1 MEETDSRNERKTQLW
16 RAVKERHDKATRD
29 KQILMDEI
37 ERLESELKRALKK
50 RMESLREQ
58 MWVKQE
64 KTILI
69 FRYKL
74 GAV

>member
-16 RAVKERHDKATRD
+16 LAVKERQDKATRD

-58 MWVKQE
+58 M
-64 KTILI
+64 
-69 FRYKL
+69 
-74 GAV
+74 

>member
-16 RAVKERHDKATRD
+16 LAVKERHDKVTRD

-58 MWVKQE
+58 M
-64 KTILI
+64 
-69 FRYKL
+69 
-74 GAV
+74 

>member
-16 RAVKERHDKATRD
+16 LAVKERHDKATRD

-50 RMESLREQ
+50 RMESLSEQ
-58 MWVKQE
+58 M
-64 KTILI
+64 
-69 FRYKL
+69 
-74 GAV
+74 

>member
-16 RAVKERHDKATRD
+16 LAVKERHDKATRD

-37 ERLESELKRALKK
+37 QRLEIELKRALKK

-58 MWVKQE
+58 M
-64 KTILI
+64 
-69 FRYKL
+69 
-74 GAV
+74 

>member
-58 MWVKQE
+58 M
-64 KTILI
+64 
-69 FRYKL
+69 
-74 GAV
+74 

>member
-16 RAVKERHDKATRD
+16 LAVKERHDKATRD

-37 ERLESELKRALKK
+37 ERLESALKRALKK

-58 MWVKQE
+58 M
-64 KTILI
+64 
-69 FRYKL
+69 
-74 GAV
+74 

>member
-1 MEETDSRNERKTQLW
+1 MEETDSRNERKTQLCL
-16 RAVKERHDKATRD
+16 AVKERHDKATRD

-58 MWVKQE
+58 M
-64 KTILI
+64 
-69 FRYKL
+69 
-74 GAV
+74 

>member
-64 KTILI
+64 KTISI

>member
-16 RAVKERHDKATRD
+16 LAVKERHDKATTD

-58 MWVKQE
+58 M
-64 KTILI
+64 
-69 FRYKL
+69 
-74 GAV
+74 

>member
-16 RAVKERHDKATRD
+16 LAVKERHDKATRD
-29 KQILMDEI
+29 KQTLMDEI

-58 MWVKQE
+58 M
-64 KTILI
+64 
-69 FRYKL
+69 
-74 GAV
+74 

>member
-16 RAVKERHDKATRD
+16 LAVKERHDKATRD

-58 MWVKQE
+58 M
-64 KTILI
+64 
-69 FRYKL
+69 
-74 GAV
+74 

>member
-1 MEETDSRNERKTQLW
+1 MEEADSRNERKTQLW
-16 RAVKERHDKATRD
+16 LAVKERHDKATRD

-58 MWVKQE
+58 M
-64 KTILI
+64 
-69 FRYKL
+69 
-74 GAV
+74 

>member
-16 RAVKERHDKATRD
+16 LEVKERHDKATRD

-58 MWVKQE
+58 M
-64 KTILI
+64 
-69 FRYKL
+69 
-74 GAV
+74 

>member
-16 RAVKERHDKATRD
+16 LAVKERHDKATRD
-29 KQILMDEI
+29 KEILMDEI

-58 MWVKQE
+58 M
-64 KTILI
+64 
-69 FRYKL
+69 
-74 GAV
+74 

>member
-16 RAVKERHDKATRD
+16 LAVKERHDKATRD

-37 ERLESELKRALKK
+37 ERLESELKNALKK

-58 MWVKQE
+58 M
-64 KTILI
+64 
-69 FRYKL
+69 
-74 GAV
+74 

>member
-16 RAVKERHDKATRD
+16 LAVKERHDKAIRD

-37 ERLESELKRALKK
+37 KRLEIELKRALKK

-58 MWVKQE
+58 M
-64 KTILI
+64 
-69 FRYKL
+69 
-74 GAV
+74 

>member
-16 RAVKERHDKATRD
+16 LAVKERLDKATRD

-58 MWVKQE
+58 M
-64 KTILI
+64 
-69 FRYKL
+69 
-74 GAV
+74 

>member
-16 RAVKERHDKATRD
+16 LAVKERHDKATRD
-29 KQILMDEI
+29 KQILIDEI

-58 MWVKQE
+58 M
-64 KTILI
+64 
-69 FRYKL
+69 
-74 GAV
+74 

>member
-16 RAVKERHDKATRD
+16 LAVKERHDKATRD

-37 ERLESELKRALKK
+37 KRLESELKRALKK

-58 MWVKQE
+58 M
-64 KTILI
+64 
-69 FRYKL
+69 
-74 GAV
+74 

>member
-1 MEETDSRNERKTQLW
+1 MGIIPFFNQICCDSRNTLEETDSRNERKTQLW
-16 RAVKERHDKATRD
+16 LAVKERHDKATRD

-58 MWVKQE
+58 M
-64 KTILI
+64 
-69 FRYKL
+69 
-74 GAV
+74 

>member
-1 MEETDSRNERKTQLW
+1 MEETDSRKERKTQLW
-16 RAVKERHDKATRD
+16 LAVKERHDKATRD

-58 MWVKQE
+58 M
-64 KTILI
+64 
-69 FRYKL
+69 
-74 GAV
+74 

>member
-16 RAVKERHDKATRD
+16 RAAKERHDKATRD

-58 MWVKQE
+58 M
-64 KTILI
+64 
-69 FRYKL
+69 
-74 GAV
+74 